1 MPKFGCRCGYVMVFQ
16 TGEEPYDL
24 ALLPE
29 KDIGDVISEL
39 NNNEKLS
46 ADDFIE
52 IIDSQRL
59 GVMRCPQCGRL
70 WVEEGIRQ
78 GKFISFIKEDKEV

>member
-1 MPKFGCRCGYVMVFQ
+1 MSKFGCRCGYVMIFQ
-16 TGEEPYDL
+16 TGREEYDL
-24 ALLPE
+24 TLIPE
-29 KDIGDVISEL
+29 AKVEDIINKFNDQTFNVE
-39 NNNEKLS
+39 N
-46 ADDFIE
+46 FIE

-59 GVMRCPQCGRL
+59 EVMRCPQCGRL